1 MVLCFV
7 RETPKFHRGGEQ
19 LMATENVALAAGA
32 EGGTLSRPDTQQQSP
47 QGVIVND
54 FSIQI
59 ATVNGSGSQSAN
71 SVLLRSIFRMGIP
84 VSGKNLFPS
93 NIAGLPTWYTIRASK
108 DGYVARK
115 KEIDILIA
123 MNPET
128 SKEDMLSLPVGAA
141 AIYEESADL
150 RQFRDDVACYP
161 VPFDKLTAAVCPE
174 AKLRK
179 LVKNMIYVGVAAQLL
194 KMDLAA
200 VEAALRK
207 QFAKKI
213 KAADLNWAAVQAGY
227 EYSSANFTKHDPFV
241 LEAMNATD
249 GKIIIDGNAAAALG
263 CIFAGCTVAMWY
275 PITPSSSLVEN
286 FIDYAKRYRIEE
298 NGKATFAV
306 VQAEDELAA
315 IGAVLGA
322 GWAGARAMTA
332 TSGPGI
338 SLMAEFAGLGYYA
351 ELPGVIFDIQRTGP
365 STGMPTRNQQ
375 GDLLSVAFLSHGD
388 TKHVMLIPGSVKECY
403 EMAQAAF
410 DLAEQ
415 LQTPVFVMSDLDLGM
430 NNWMSE
436 PFAYPD
442 KPLNRGK
449 VLSAEDLTRLGGFAR
464 YKDVDND
471 GIGYRTLP
479 GTDHPMAAYF
489 TRGSGHNEKAQY
501 TERPDDYFNNM
512 ERLSKKF
519 ETARTLVPRPEVVQT
534 GKARIGLIAF
544 GSSDFATRESRDQ
557 LSKEYGLNTDYLRLR
572 AYPFSREVHEFVAS
586 HDRVY
591 VIEQNRDAQMLSLL
605 KLDLAAEEIVKLR
618 SIRHFN
624 GLPIDARSV
633 TDDLVTQEGI

>member
-1 MVLCFV
+1 
-7 RETPKFHRGGEQ
+7 
-19 LMATENVALAAGA
+19 MATENVALAAGA
-32 EGGTLSRPDTQQQSP
+32 EGGTSVKPDTQQQPP
-47 QGVIVND
+47 QVNIVND

-71 SVLLRSIFRMGIP
+71 LVLLKSIFRMGIP

-115 KEIDILIA
+115 KEIDLLIA
-123 MNPET
+123 MNAET
-128 SKEDMLSLPVGAA
+128 MREDMLSLPAGAA
-141 AIYEESADL
+141 AIYEESANL
-150 RQFRDDVACYP
+150 KQYRDDVACYP

-194 KMDLAA
+194 KMDMAA

-207 QFAKKI
+207 QFAKKV

-227 EYSSANFTKHDPFV
+227 DYSLSTFTKHDPYV
-241 LEAMNATD
+241 LEAMDQTK

-275 PITPSSSLVEN
+275 PITPSSSLVES
-286 FIDYAKRYRIEE
+286 FIDYAKRYRIGDD
-298 NGKATFAV
+298 GKATFAV

-315 IGAVLGA
+315 IGAVFGA

-388 TKHVMLIPGSVKECY
+388 TKHVMLIPGSVKECF
-403 EMAQAAF
+403 EMAQTAF

-436 PFAYPD
+436 PFAYPG

-449 VLSAEDLTRLGGFAR
+449 VLSAEELTKLGGFAR
-464 YKDVDND
+464 YKDVDGD

-479 GTDHPMAAYF
+479 GTDHPLAAYF

-512 ERLSKKF
+512 ERLNRKF
-519 ETARTLVPRPEVVQT
+519 ETARSLVPRPEVAQT
-534 GKARIGLIAF
+534 GKAKIGLIAF
-544 GSSDFATRESRDQ
+544 GTSDFATRESRDQ
-557 LSKEYGLNTDYLRLR
+557 LSEEYELGTDYMRLR

-586 HDRVY
+586 HERVY

-605 KLDLAAEEIVKLR
+605 KLDLPAEEVVKLR

-624 GLPIDARSV
+624 GLPIDARSI
-633 TDDLVTQEGI
+633 TDDLITQEGI

>member
-1 MVLCFV
+1 
-7 RETPKFHRGGEQ
+7 
-19 LMATENVALAAGA
+19 MATENVALAAGA
-32 EGGTLSRPDTQQQSP
+32 EGSTSVKPDTQQRPP
-47 QGVIVND
+47 QVNIVND

-71 SVLLRSIFRMGIP
+71 LVLLKSIFRMGIP

-115 KEIDILIA
+115 KEIDLLIA
-123 MNPET
+123 MNAET
-128 SKEDMLSLPVGAA
+128 MKEDMLSLPAGAA

-150 RQFRDDVACYP
+150 KQYRDDVACYP
-161 VPFDKLTAAVCPE
+161 VPFDRLTAAVCPE

-194 KMDLAA
+194 KMDMAA

-207 QFAKKI
+207 QFAKKV

-227 EYSSANFTKHDPFV
+227 DYSSSTFTKHDPFL
-241 LEAMNATD
+241 LEAMDQTK

-286 FIDYAKRYRIEE
+286 FIDYAKRYRIGED
-298 NGKATFAV
+298 GKATFAV

-315 IGAVLGA
+315 IGAVFGA

-388 TKHVMLIPGSVKECY
+388 TKHVMLIPGSVEECF
-403 EMAQAAF
+403 EMAQVAF

-436 PFAYPD
+436 PFSYPD

-449 VLSAEDLTRLGGFAR
+449 VLSAEDLRKLGGFAR
-464 YKDVDND
+464 YKDVDGD

-479 GTDHPMAAYF
+479 GTDHPLAAYF

-512 ERLSKKF
+512 ERLNRKF
-519 ETARTLVPRPEVVQT
+519 ETARSLVPRPEVVQT
-534 GKARIGLIAF
+534 GKAKIGLIAF
-544 GSSDFATRESRDQ
+544 GTSDFATHESRDQ
-557 LSKEYGLNTDYLRLR
+557 LSEEYQLDTDYLRLR
-572 AYPFSREVHEFVAS
+572 AYPFSREVHDFVAS
-586 HDRVY
+586 HERVY

-605 KLDLAAEEIVKLR
+605 KLDLPAEELVKLR

-624 GLPIDARSV
+624 GLPIDARSI

>member
-1 MVLCFV
+1 
-7 RETPKFHRGGEQ
+7 
-19 LMATENVALAAGA
+19 MATENVALAAGA
-32 EGGTLSRPDTQQQSP
+32 EGGTSVKPDTQQRPP
-47 QGVIVND
+47 QVNIVND

-71 SVLLRSIFRMGIP
+71 LVLLKSIFRMGIP

-115 KEIDILIA
+115 KEIDLLIA
-123 MNPET
+123 MNAET
-128 SKEDMLSLPVGAA
+128 MKEDILSLPAGAA

-150 RQFRDDVACYP
+150 KQYRDDVACYP

-194 KMDLAA
+194 KMDMAA

-207 QFAKKI
+207 QFAKKV

-227 EYSSANFTKHDPFV
+227 DHASSTFTKHDPFL
-241 LEAMNATD
+241 LEAMDQTK

-286 FIDYAKRYRIEE
+286 FIDYAKRYRIGED
-298 NGKATFAV
+298 GKATFAV

-315 IGAVLGA
+315 IGAVFGA

-388 TKHVMLIPGSVKECY
+388 TKHVMLIPGSVEECF
-403 EMAQAAF
+403 EMAQVAF

-436 PFAYPD
+436 PFSYPD

-449 VLSAEDLTRLGGFAR
+449 VLSAEDLRKLGGFAR
-464 YKDVDND
+464 YKDVDGD

-479 GTDHPMAAYF
+479 GTDHPLAAYF

-512 ERLSKKF
+512 ERLNRKF
-519 ETARTLVPRPEVVQT
+519 ETARSLVPRPEVVQT
-534 GKARIGLIAF
+534 GKAKIGLIAF
-544 GSSDFATRESRDQ
+544 GTSDFATHESRDQ
-557 LSKEYGLNTDYLRLR
+557 LSEEYQLDTDYLRLR
-572 AYPFSREVHEFVAS
+572 AYPFSREVHDFVAS
-586 HDRVY
+586 HERVY

-605 KLDLAAEEIVKLR
+605 KLDLPAEEVVKLR

-624 GLPIDARSV
+624 GLPIDARSI

>member
-1 MVLCFV
+1 
-7 RETPKFHRGGEQ
+7 
-19 LMATENVALAAGA
+19 MAAEDVALAAGA
-32 EGGTLSRPDTQQQSP
+32 VGGTLVKPDTKQQGS
-47 QGVIVND
+47 QGSVVND

-71 SVLLRSIFRMGIP
+71 LVLLKSIFRMGIP

-115 KEIDILIA
+115 KEIDLLIA

-128 SKEDMLSLPVGAA
+128 MKEDMLSLPPGAA
-141 AIYEESADL
+141 AIYEETANL
-150 RQFRDDVACYP
+150 AQYRDDVACYP

-179 LVKNMIYVGVAAQLL
+179 LVKNMIYVGVAAYLL
-194 KMDLAA
+194 KMDMVA

-207 QFAKKI
+207 QFAKKV
-213 KAADLNWAAVQAGY
+213 KAADLNWGAVQAGFDY
-227 EYSSANFTKHDPFV
+227 AKTSLTKTDPFV
-241 LEAMNATD
+241 LEAMNETA

-286 FIDYAKRYRIEE
+286 FIDYAKRYRIEPD
-298 NGKATFAV
+298 GKATFAV

-315 IGAVLGA
+315 IGAVFGA

-388 TKHVMLIPGSVKECY
+388 TKHVMLIPASVNECF
-403 EMAQAAF
+403 EMAQTAF

-430 NNWMSE
+430 NNWMSD
-436 PFAYPD
+436 PFVYPD
-442 KPLNRGK
+442 KPVNRGK

-464 YKDVDND
+464 YKDVDGD
-471 GIGYRTLP
+471 GVGYRTLP

-512 ERLSKKF
+512 ERLNKKF
-519 ETARTLVPRPEVVQT
+519 ETARSLVPRPEVVQT
-534 GKARIGLIAF
+534 GNGKIGLIAF
-544 GSSDFATRESRDQ
+544 GTSDYATRESRDQ
-557 LSKEYGLNTDYLRLR
+557 LKKEFGLETDYLRLR

-586 HDRVY
+586 HERVY

-605 KLDLAAEEIVKLR
+605 KLDLPAEEIVKLR

-624 GLPIDARSV
+624 GLPMDARSV
-633 TDDLVTQEGI
+633 TDELVTQEGI